1 MIEVPQFLG
10 HAKTF
15 LKRGNNNLKLSYSFL
30 FNSLGSVK
38 KQKRKRN
45 SRSGWHGLVPL
56 HFQEIDMVLFLYRN
70 NALFKNFSQRIY
82 SELTFITALNNI

>member
-1 MIEVPQFLG
+1 MIEVPPFLG

-45 SRSGWHGLVPL
+45 SCRGWHGLVPL

-70 NALFKNFSQRIY
+70 NALFKNVLKEYILS
-82 SELTFITALNNI
+82 